1 MPTFEITSPEGKKFR
16 ITAPEGAS
24 KDDAF
29 QYFMDNYKPSQPV
42 QSVAEAEQD
51 SLNKMKG
58 VTDPQ
63 NDVLRG
69 LEIGARGFS
78 DSVLETIGAIP
89 DLVSTGMREVG
100 LPAPETDFYKNK
112 LKEGWQDVGETV
124 SAPLNA
130 VAPNMGDMTPTST
143 MDKAVYGAGRGMGDA
158 ASIML
163 PAAAV
168 AKGTKAGTL
177 TNEAAKVLAGQQGVQ
192 LGAGAV
198 GGSVGE
204 ATNNPYLGTAAAI
217 ATGVAT
223 GRPAAGKTTKMLA
236 KANDAATRKLSQQAS
251 RAYQAADQ
259 SGVKAS
265 QQSFGKFAD
274 DLATKMTDE
283 GLDTVL
289 EPRSSR
295 ALERVLDAKGGEPT
309 IKQLDVLRR
318 VMRRAAQ
325 SPDKSERN
333 MARQMIDEMDDY
345 IFNLKP
351 ADVVSGSGD
360 VAAATNA
367 LKQARNAY
375 MRSSKATEVDDL
387 IKAARDRS
395 SQFSG
400 SGMENALRTEFR
412 KLATN
417 ERRMRLFSADEQKA
431 IRKVANGGP
440 IENAMRW
447 LGKFAP
453 TNVVNM
459 AGGGFVGSTI
469 GGPVGAVGLP
479 AAGFVGRNVATN
491 MTTRNAEL
499 ARALMLGNAA
509 PKAAGGSPNTQA
521 LANILLAREKDRALS
536 PQPVPAP

>member
-69 LEIGARGFS
+69 LEIGSRGFS
-78 DSVLETIGAIP
+78 DSVLETVGAIP
-89 DLVSTGMREVG
+89 DTIAAG
-100 LPAPETDFYKNK
+100 LRKMGAPMPEGRYHTDA
-112 LKEGWQDVGETV
+112 LKKGWQDVGETV

-168 AKGTKAGTL
+168 AKGTKAGTM

-223 GRPAAGKTTKMLA
+223 GRPAAGKTTKMLT
-236 KANDAATRKLSQQAS
+236 KANDAATKKLSQQAS
-251 RAYQAADQ
+251 NAYQAADQ

-265 QQSFGKFAD
+265 QQSFGQFAD

-283 GLDTVL
+283 GIDTVL
-289 EPRSSR
+289 EPRASR
-295 ALERVLDAKGGEPT
+295 ALERVINAKGGEPT

-318 VMRRAAQ
+318 VMRRASQ
-325 SPDKSERN
+325 SPDKSERH

-351 ADVVSGSGD
+351 NDVVSGSGD
-360 VAAATNA
+360 VAAATSA
-367 LKQARNAY
+367 LKEARNAY
-375 MRSSKATEVDDL
+375 MRSSKATTVDDL
-387 IKAARDRS
+387 IQAARDKS
-395 SQFSG
+395 SLYTG
-400 SGMENALRTEFR
+400 SGFENALRNEFR
-412 KLATN
+412 KLVGN
-417 ERRMRLFSADEQKA
+417 ERRMRLFTAEEQKSL
-431 IRKVANGGP
+431 RKVANGGP

-447 LGKFAP
+447 LGRFAP
-453 TNVVNM
+453 TNVVNI
-459 AGGGFVGSTI
+459 AGGGFVGNSL
-469 GGPVGAVGLP
+469 GGPIGMVGLP
-479 AAGFVGRNVATN
+479 AAGLVGRNVATG
-491 MTTRNAEL
+491 MTNRNAEL
-499 ARALMLGNAA
+499 ARSLMLGNAA
-509 PKAAGGSPNTQA
+509 PKAASGSANSQA
-521 LANILLAREKDRALS
+521 LAQILMAREKDRVMS
-536 PQPVPAP
+536 PQPMPVR